1 MVATELMV
9 RMGELEASRSAGD
22 VLVSIGLGSC
32 IGLALVDRQNCVAGL
47 AHVMLPT
54 ASASAGDAPGKF
66 AGTAVPALVGRM
78 RELGSTEQ
86 NLEAVLVGGAQMFSF
101 GGGPG
106 RLDVGA
112 RNDEATRAALAAA
125 QIPVVAAETGGGA
138 GRTVRVIVDGAY
150 VTVKEAGGSE
160 RTIHPDAAAS

>member
-1 MVATELMV
+1 
-9 RMGELEASRSAGD
+9 
-22 VLVSIGLGSC
+22 
-32 IGLALVDRQNCVAGL
+32 
-47 AHVMLPT
+47 
-54 ASASAGDAPGKF
+54 
-66 AGTAVPALVGRM
+66 
-78 RELGSTEQ
+78 
-86 NLEAVLVGGAQMFSF
+86 MFSF